1 MHFGDNI
8 FKNPEGFAALD
19 MIYSIAPSPN
29 VVYTMRDREDDPFL
43 NEAAAMYDDACD
55 NEYYISDSLTLN
67 EEELEVYNSVMTEVM
82 TYVQEMQ
89 VKFILGIE
97 SFDNYDGFIQ
107 KIKDMGVDQAIN
119 AYQTAYDRYNAR

>member
-1 MHFGDNI
+1 
-8 FKNPEGFAALD
+8 
-19 MIYSIAPSPN
+19 
-29 VVYTMRDREDDPFL
+29 
-43 NEAAAMYDDACD
+43 MYDDACD

-97 SFDNYDGFIQ
+97 SFDNYDSFIQ